1 MGFRPLPG
9 FLSSQCT
16 DFKKWMYQ
24 TAWVSVPFRGFYLL
38 NAAMNYIL
46 KVCNSFPSPSGVS
59 IFSIRKRFNDNKNH
73 FGFRPLPGFLSSQ
86 CFLQAITQ
94 HLCQSFRPLPG
105 FLSSQLYVCMYV
117 CEDICFR
124 PLPGFLSSQFS
135 RLHDSACRNCFR
147 PLPGFLSSQ

>member
-1 MGFRPLPG
+1 
-9 FLSSQCT
+9 
-16 DFKKWMYQ
+16 
-24 TAWVSVPFRGFYLL
+24 
-38 NAAMNYIL
+38 MNYIL

-86 CFLQAITQ
+86 SGLAPLPCGARQVSVPFRGFYLLNA
-94 HLCQSFRPLPG
+94 SFRLLHNTCVRVSVPFRG
-105 FLSSQLYVCMYV
+105 FYLLNCMYVCMYV